1 MDNKEEP
8 KHTFDLPSCILNLLL
23 WTSRILVYTQ
33 LWNCDMSIIN
43 ILLMIIFYFI
53 VMECGICFI
62 CGLIIYIPSAI
73 KDPAFFI
80 SNNIK
85 DIIKNDTDF
94 DNFTIGISTIAYLMI
109 YFL

>member
-23 WTSRILVYTQ
+23 WTSRVLVYTQ
-33 LWNCDMSIIN
+33 LWNSDMSIIN

-62 CGLIIYIPSAI
+62 CGLIIYP
-73 KDPAFFI
+73 I
-80 SNNIK
+80 SYIK

-94 DNFTIGISTIAYLMI
+94 DNYTIGISTIAYLMI